1 MKKPDYVPQEVW
13 DEYNAKLDRYMERW
27 ARKVLIVTDGK
38 VERMSDVV
46 KGNAPMKKAK
56 KVAAVVRAVPESP
69 EGEAARALAA
79 EEPVFARLKNGRTK
93 KPLQT
98 ERVAA
103 ILDAL
108 RRTYPGVVCALNHRS
123 AWELTVATI
132 LSAQCTDVRV
142 NLVTPALFKAYPT
155 PKDMA
160 AASLPELEELIR
172 TTGFFRNKAKSIQGA
187 AEAVVNEFGNQ
198 VPQTMEEMLRLPGV
212 ARKTAN
218 VVLGSWYEIAVG
230 VVVDT
235 HVHRLSRRLEL
246 TAEEDPVKVEQDLM
260 KIIPQD
266 RWIAFSHEL
275 IHHGRQ
281 ICVARTPRCADCTL
295 ERVCN
300 AADKTWSSH

>member
-1 MKKPDYVPQEVW
+1 M
-13 DEYNAKLDRYMERW
+13 
-27 ARKVLIVTDGK
+27 
-38 VERMSDVV
+38 
-46 KGNAPMKKAK
+46 KAK
-56 KVAAVVRAVPESP
+56 ASTVGAVVRAEVRAQ
-69 EGEAARALAA
+69 GGARAREIAA
-79 EEPVFARLKNGRTK
+79 SEPVAAKKRPGKTK
-93 KPLQT
+93 KPLAP

-108 RRTYPGVVCALNHRS
+108 AQTYPGVVCALNHRS

-142 NLVTPALFKAYPT
+142 NLVTPALFKAFPT
-155 PKDMA
+155 PKAMA

-172 TTGFFRNKAKSIQGA
+172 TTGFFRNKAKSIKGA
-187 AEAVVNEFGNQ
+187 ATTVVEQFGNK
-198 VPQTMEEMLRLPGV
+198 VPQTMEELLRLPGV

-218 VVLGSWYEIAVG
+218 VVLGSWYEIAEG

-235 HVHRLSRRLEL
+235 HVLRLSRRLEL
-246 TAEEDPVKVEQDLM
+246 TANTTPEKVEQDLI

-281 ICVARTPRCADCTL
+281 VCIARKPRCVDCSLETL
-295 ERVCN
+295 CN
-300 AADKTWSSH
+300 SGDKTWSSH

>member
-1 MKKPDYVPQEVW
+1 M
-13 DEYNAKLDRYMERW
+13 A
-27 ARKVLIVTDGK
+27 T
-38 VERMSDVV
+38 
-46 KGNAPMKKAK
+46 K
-56 KVAAVVRAVPESP
+56 KVAAVVRKTPESP
-69 EGEAARALAA
+69 EGSAARALAA
-79 EEPVFARLKNGRTK
+79 EEPTFARLKNGRTK
-93 KPLQT
+93 KPLEP

-108 RRTYPGVVCALNHRS
+108 RKTYPGVVCALNHRS

-142 NLVTPALFKAYPT
+142 NLVTPALFAAYPT

-172 TTGFFRNKAKSIQGA
+172 TTGFFRNKAKSIKGA

-235 HVHRLSRRLEL
+235 HVLRLSRRLEL
-246 TAEEDPVKVEQDLM
+246 TGNNEPVKVEQDLM
-260 KIIPQD
+260 QVIPQD

-281 ICVARTPRCADCTL
+281 ICVARKPRCADCTL

-300 AADKTWSSH
+300 SADKTWSSH